1 MKKFIV
7 TEEVLIGILKYLHT
21 RPYQE
26 VVNLIQVIQKVEE
39 LPKFD
44 ETDKEQ

>member
-39 LPKFD
+39 LKD
-44 ETDKEQ
+44 EVKEQ